1 MSETRS
7 ASLTRPDGIA
17 VGKMAALQL
26 INSSMG
32 LKKKTQVVILRV
44 IAVSLTLLWQSIR

>member
-7 ASLTRPDGIA
+7 TSLTRPDGIA

-26 INSSMG
+26 INPSTG
-32 LKKKTQVVILRV
+32 LKKNYK
-44 IAVSLTLLWQSIR
+44 